1 MSADFHPT
9 VVRVAAPSANTILTA
24 TLCSVANY
32 ATADAAAMATDSV
45 RWRNV
50 SRSACSVQKL
60 RHLAT

>member
-9 VVRVAAPSANTILTA
+9 VVRAAVLSANTILTG
-24 TLCSVANY
+24 TRCSVVNC
-32 ATADAAAMATDSV
+32 ATVDAAAMATDLV
-45 RWRNV
+45 RWKNA